1 MTGNSR
7 QRKEFTSL
15 ESKKIYREI
24 SEIDE
29 FPEIVS
35 ETSVKKLTD
44 REHNINYEEMTA
56 MAEDKIDPEELRNQL
71 IIMKEQL

>member
-1 MTGNSR
+1 MKVDFDQIIQKNKKHIIVTGNSR
-7 QRKEFTSL
+7 EYKEFTSY

-35 ETSVKKLTD
+35 ETSVK
-44 REHNINYEEMTA
+44 
-56 MAEDKIDPEELRNQL
+56 
-71 IIMKEQL
+71 